1 MPEKKRRAIEPKSR
15 QPEIGGMNARPLDE
29 TISQSGPGF
38 PDDTSQPVELAPE
51 EEKTLERTIRKHL
64 GVGPTK
70 RRGRK

>member
-1 MPEKKRRAIEPKSR
+1 
-15 QPEIGGMNARPLDE
+15 MNARPLDE

-64 GVGPTK
+64 GVGHTK